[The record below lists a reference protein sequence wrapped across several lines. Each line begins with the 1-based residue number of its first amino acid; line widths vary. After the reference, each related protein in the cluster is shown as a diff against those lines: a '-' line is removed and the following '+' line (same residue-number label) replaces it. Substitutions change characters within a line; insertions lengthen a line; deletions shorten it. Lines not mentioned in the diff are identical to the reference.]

1 VSIQSLRQRLPFLG
15 GVLLIV
21 VCLLLLGFVC
31 ACFGDEAI
39 QAVDRALSVGPALAP
54 VIEVWTLALGLGM
67 TMFLLGRMTWL
78 GARPSPQLLQ
88 RFLF

>member
-1 VSIQSLRQRLPFLG
+1 VSIQSLRYRLPLLG
-15 GVLLIV
+15 AVLAVI

-39 QAVDRALSVGPALAP
+39 QAIDRALSVGPGLAP
-54 VIEVWTLALGLGM
+54 VIEVWTLALALSL
-67 TMFLLGRMTWL
+67 TMLLLARSGRF

-88 RFLF
+88 RFLL

>member
-1 VSIQSLRQRLPFLG
+1 VRHRLPLLA
-15 GVLLIV
+15 GVLLMI

-39 QAVDRALSVGPALAP
+39 QAIDRALSVGPALAP
-54 VIEVWTLALGLGM
+54 VIEVWTLALAASL
-67 TMFLLGRMTWL
+67 TMLLLARAGRFGT
-78 GARPSPQLLQ
+78 RPSPQLLQ

>member
-1 VSIQSLRQRLPFLG
+1 VRHRLPLLG
-15 GVLLIV
+15 AVLLMI

-39 QAVDRALSVGPALAP
+39 QAIDRALSFGPALAP
-54 VIEVWTLALGLGM
+54 VIEVWTLALALSL
-67 TMFLLGRMTWL
+67 TMLLLARAGRF